1 MQDAYAPSLGLV
13 LRRDTTAALQQRS
26 PTLSSAN
33 AHVSD
38 NPQADARRRTAGRQA
53 EDCLRREGELS
64 THLRPSATSN
74 SDRNADGQREDPGGL
89 FARASSSEHFRSGLT
104 VTSTPASRGEVGPRD
119 RARRASL
126 RAE

>member
-1 MQDAYAPSLGLV
+1 MLDAYAPSLGLV
-13 LRRDTTAALQQRS
+13 LRRDTTAARQQRS

-74 SDRNADGQREDPGGL
+74 SDRAHVLKRTSSIRVDRHKHASVAGRS
-89 FARASSSEHFRSGLT
+89 RA
-104 VTSTPASRGEVGPRD
+104 A
-119 RARRASL
+119 
-126 RAE
+126 